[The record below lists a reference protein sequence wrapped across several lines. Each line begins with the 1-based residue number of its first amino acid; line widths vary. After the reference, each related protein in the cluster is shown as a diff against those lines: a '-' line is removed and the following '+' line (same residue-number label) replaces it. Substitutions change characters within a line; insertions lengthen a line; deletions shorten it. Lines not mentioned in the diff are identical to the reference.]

1 MIKTIV
7 MGAGGAMGRIVCD
20 KVNGNEEFELVA
32 KIDASGNNAD
42 YTSIEQYT
50 GEADMIIDFS
60 HHLGTKS
67 LTDYITTTGIP
78 AIICTTGQ
86 DEAEMAMIEE
96 ASTHAAVFKSGNMSV
111 GIALL
116 TKLVKQTAAVFN
128 TADVEIVE
136 THHNRKADAPSGT
149 ALMLANAVKE
159 VRPELHTT
167 DGRSGAHKRTPDE
180 IGMHAVRRGNV
191 VGIHEVMFGT
201 NNQTITLTHEAHDR
215 ALFADG
221 ALDAAKFMVGKEPGM
236 YNMDD
241 LVADI

>member
-1 MIKTIV
+1 MIRTIV
-7 MGAGGAMGRIVCD
+7 VGAGGHMGRILIDKLEADECFEIVC
-20 KVNGNEEFELVA
+20 KV
-32 KIDASGNNAD
+32 DAMGSNAD
-42 YTSIEQYT
+42 VTDINDYT

-67 LTDYITTTGIP
+67 ITDYIKATGTP

-96 ASTHAAVFKSGNMSV
+96 ASKSAAVFKSGNMSV

-116 TKLVKQTAAVFN
+116 TKLVRQAAAVFP

-149 ALMLANAVKE
+149 ALMLANAVMD

-167 DGRSGAHKRTPDE
+167 DGRSGQHKRTPDE

-201 NNQTITLTHEAHDR
+201 NNQTITITHEAHDR

-221 ALDAAKFMVGKEPGM
+221 ALDAAKFMIGKEPGM

-241 LVADI
+241 LVG